1 MSIRARKILKGR
13 GKEIFKTLRDKV
25 YATFPKE
32 TVAFFKREV
41 DRFENPLAHRLEE
54 GLKGLVSL
62 LGEEEFS
69 WEKADYYLDRLIKIE
84 AIQGRKPSEG
94 LAFLFFLKSAVRE
107 VAGEEILGRFGPEG
121 LLEVEDYI
129 DALTLRAFNHY
140 LAAREKLNEIK
151 FQEWKGRLFLLL
163 KRAGYI
169 YDEREGSLAA
179 QAPLEEKEN
188 PH

>member
-13 GKEIFKTLRDKV
+13 GREIFEALREKV
-25 YATFPKE
+25 YSTFPKE
-32 TVAFFKREV
+32 TVAFLKREM

-54 GLKGLVSL
+54 GLKGLVAL
-62 LGEEEFS
+62 FGEEEFS

-84 AIQGRKPSEG
+84 AVQSRQPSEG
-94 LAFLFFLKSAVRE
+94 LAFIFFLKSAIRE

-140 LAAREKLNEIK
+140 LAAREKLNELK
-151 FQEWKGRLFLLL
+151 FQEWKSRLFLLL
-163 KRAGYI
+163 KRAGYL

-179 QAPLEEKEN
+179 EVTLNEN